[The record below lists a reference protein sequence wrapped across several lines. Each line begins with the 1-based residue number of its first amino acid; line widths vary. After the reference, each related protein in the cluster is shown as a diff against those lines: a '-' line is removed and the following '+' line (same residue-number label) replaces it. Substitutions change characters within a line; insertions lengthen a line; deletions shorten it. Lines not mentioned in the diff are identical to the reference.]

1 MKEHIDSCHKML
13 ERRAAYL
20 EQRTAHFEYAAK
32 ITVDSTSVLTQG
44 GGNGSEKY
52 HDCWVNPYNK
62 NDVDKSTKK
71 NASEAI

>member
-1 MKEHIDSCHKML
+1 MIFVIKQQKTHTV
-13 ERRAAYL
+13 YP
-20 EQRTAHFEYAAK
+20 EQRTAHFEDAAK